1 MVEFLHLEN
10 LNIWQWSLDCENIE
24 QLLKGQFTLSSTNKI
39 LFTFIILELTGS
51 VPLKINIQFQLC
63 CKYRGGFVTW
73 YTLQGWSHNCKN

>member
-51 VPLKINIQFQLC
+51 VPLKN
-63 CKYRGGFVTW
+63 
-73 YTLQGWSHNCKN
+73 